1 MRQKR
6 DERVKQGIFL
16 RGGERGSPDVSETLM
31 NEPEA
36 ALWKPPA
43 PPKDHEPDAIEALRA
58 VPLFAD
64 LHPAELKK
72 MLRIMHKR
80 SYLAGEII
88 FREGEPGAGMYL
100 IQRGAVDIVI
110 QLPDGSER
118 VLAALADRQFFGEM
132 ALLDD
137 APRSASAVA
146 RQPTELLGFFVP
158 DLEDLLDRDAR
169 MASKVLWRLAR
180 LMASRTR
187 EMNDAL
193 KAQRVA
199 PEKR

>member
-1 MRQKR
+1 M
-6 DERVKQGIFL
+6 
-16 RGGERGSPDVSETLM
+16 T
-31 NEPEA
+31 EPEA

-43 PPKDHEPDAIEALRA
+43 PPKDHEPDALEALRA

-64 LHPAELKK
+64 LRPAELKK

-80 SYLAGEII
+80 SYQAGEVI

-100 IQRGAVDIVI
+100 IQRGAVDII
-110 QLPDGSER
+110 IRLPDGSER
-118 VLAALADRQFFGEM
+118 VLAQLTDRQFFGEM

-158 DLEDLLDRDAR
+158 DLEGLLDRDAR
-169 MASKVLWRLAR
+169 MASRVLWRLAR

-187 EMNDAL
+187 ELNEAL
-193 KAQRVA
+193 RAQRAA
-199 PEKR
+199 PAEKR